1 MHEMS
6 LAMSVLR
13 IVEEA
18 ARGHT
23 GAQVTSV
30 RLEIGAL
37 AAVECEALRFCFDA
51 VTRCSIAE
59 RARLEIIRTPGLGFC
74 LACEQEVPVSEL
86 PASCPSCGRYQV
98 QATAGTQMRVK
109 DFEIA

>member
-6 LAMSVLR
+6 LAMSVLQ

-18 ARGHT
+18 ARSHP
-23 GAQVTSV
+23 GARVTSV

-51 VTRCSIAE
+51 VTRGSIASD
-59 RARLEIIRTPGLGFC
+59 AQLQII
-74 LACEQEVPVSEL
+74 EL
-86 PASCPSCGRYQV
+86 PGQGWCLQCDRAVLMDRQSLNCPHCGGEGV
-98 QATAGTQMRVK
+98 QATAGTEMRVK

>member
-1 MHEMS
+1 MHEMA
-6 LAMSVLR
+6 LAMSVVQ

-18 ARGHT
+18 ARGHP
-23 GAQVTSV
+23 GARVTSV

-51 VTRCSIAE
+51 AARGGVAAE
-59 RARLEIIRTPGLGFC
+59 ARLEIL
-74 LACEQEVPVSEL
+74 EL
-86 PASCPSCGRYQV
+86 PGSGWCLQCDRPVPMGAPLAACPLCGSERV
-98 QATAGTQMRVK
+98 QPTGGTGMRVK